1 MIRKEIW
8 SGRQLLLFLTCKRL
22 FGKWNIWIWPPIST
36 VKIRF
41 QDSRK
46 LWSASTFLDF
56 IEDSILKSQYKN
68 YIKLISSLGSSEDR
82 CSQGHHETF
91 KLLWEAIWGIQVVN
105 HIITVAATKSTTESV
120 YNSNSWKNYREQ
132 AMRDSFEV
140 QKDGRTGLCSPD
152 VTAWS
157 RLSLTNI
164 LVTKN
169 G

>member
-1 MIRKEIW
+1 MLARSIMR
-8 SGRQLLLFLTCKRL
+8 LL
-22 FGKWNIWIWPPIST
+22 N
-36 VKIRF
+36 
-41 QDSRK
+41 
-46 LWSASTFLDF
+46 
-56 IEDSILKSQYKN
+56 
-68 YIKLISSLGSSEDR
+68 SSE
-82 CSQGHHETF
+82 
-91 KLLWEAIWGIQVVN
+91 KLYEGIQVVN

>member
-1 MIRKEIW
+1 MRIDARKVIM
-8 SGRQLLLFLTCKRL
+8 RLL
-22 FGKWNIWIWPPIST
+22 N
-36 VKIRF
+36 
-41 QDSRK
+41 
-46 LWSASTFLDF
+46 
-56 IEDSILKSQYKN
+56 
-68 YIKLISSLGSSEDR
+68 SSE
-82 CSQGHHETF
+82 
-91 KLLWEAIWGIQVVN
+91 KLYEGIQVVN

-169 G
+169 GWHFIMSENLLKTSKLILRSDQRRTAPMLGDCKFPRSWWFHTDNL

>member
-1 MIRKEIW
+1 MIWKEIRL
-8 SGRQLLLFLTCKRL
+8 GRQLLLFLTCKRL

-82 CSQGHHETF
+82 CSQGQGLLNSSE
-91 KLLWEAIWGIQVVN
+91 KLYEEIQVVN

-140 QKDGRTGLCSPD
+140 QKDGRTGLCSPH

-157 RLSLTNI
+157 RLSLQI
-164 LVTKN
+164 F
-169 G
+169 

>member
-1 MIRKEIW
+1 MR
-8 SGRQLLLFLTCKRL
+8 LL
-22 FGKWNIWIWPPIST
+22 N
-36 VKIRF
+36 
-41 QDSRK
+41 
-46 LWSASTFLDF
+46 
-56 IEDSILKSQYKN
+56 
-68 YIKLISSLGSSEDR
+68 SSE
-82 CSQGHHETF
+82 
-91 KLLWEAIWGIQVVN
+91 KLYEGIQVVN

-157 RLSLTNI
+157 RLTLTNI

-169 G
+169 GWHFIMSENLLKTLKLILRSDQRRTAPMLGDYKFPRSWLYLTDNL